1 MIIKS
6 NKIVNCILI
15 IGGNGFIG
23 KNLID
28 RLILEGKTIVL
39 LIRNVSQLDPRYQ
52 PHPQIK
58 IIEGQLSDVDLIKAA
73 LVELKVDLV
82 IHLASS
88 LIPSSTNSDFQ
99 LEMQK
104 VVQPTFKLIDFLCES
119 KRMIIFFSSGG
130 TVYGKSQTLLDE
142 ESRVEPVNF
151 YGYSKLMIEQ
161 YLQFKSR
168 INGLNY
174 LILRPSNVFGK
185 YQRFNRKQGFI
196 AVAINKMLNGEE
208 IEIWGDGKTVRDYIN
223 VSDVIDVLLRLI
235 SLGTTNEIINIGSGQ
250 GFNQLEILGLI
261 EKKLKRGTKIV
272 FKEKRSVDVD
282 YMVLNINKLQTYL
295 KFSPQEINEGIK
307 LFIDTLGVN
316 GK

>member
-1 MIIKS
+1 MNS
-6 NKIVNCILI
+6 ILI

-28 RLILEGKTIVL
+28 RLIVEGKTIVL
-39 LIRNVSQLDPRYQ
+39 LLRNVSQLDPKFQ
-52 PHPQIK
+52 NHSQIK
-58 IIEGQLSDVDLIKAA
+58 IIEGQLSDIDLIKSS
-73 LVELKVDLV
+73 LIELKVDLV
-82 IHLASS
+82 IHLASA
-88 LIPSSTNSDFQ
+88 LIPSSTKSDFQ
-99 LEMQK
+99 LEIQK
-104 VVQPTFKLIDFLCES
+104 VIQPTFKLIDLLSEL
-119 KRMIIFFSSGG
+119 KTMIIFFSSGG
-130 TVYGKSQTLLDE
+130 TVYGKSQILLDE
-142 ESRVEPVNF
+142 VSRVEPVNF

-161 YLQFKSR
+161 YLLFKSR

-185 YQRFNRKQGFI
+185 YQRLSGKQGFI
-196 AVAINKMLNGEE
+196 AVAINKMLKGEE

-223 VSDVIDVLLRLI
+223 VSDVIDVLLKLI
-235 SLGTTNEIINIGSGQ
+235 SLGISNDIINVGSGQ

-261 EKKLKRGTKIV
+261 EKNLKRETKIV

-295 KFSPQEINEGIK
+295 KFYPQQINEGIK
-307 LFIDTLGVN
+307 LFIDTLGIN